1 MSTSW
6 AATGLRESPLPP
18 GQHGRGRIKE
28 SEYLLQLREKQKAR
42 FSYGILE
49 RQFHKY
55 YMEAYRRR
63 QDR

>member
-1 MSTSW
+1 MRVARSARSRSVPT
-6 AATGLRESPLPP
+6 RP

-42 FSYGILE
+42 CTYGVLEKQFRSY
-49 RQFHKY
+49 Y
-55 YMEAYRRR
+55 NEANRASG